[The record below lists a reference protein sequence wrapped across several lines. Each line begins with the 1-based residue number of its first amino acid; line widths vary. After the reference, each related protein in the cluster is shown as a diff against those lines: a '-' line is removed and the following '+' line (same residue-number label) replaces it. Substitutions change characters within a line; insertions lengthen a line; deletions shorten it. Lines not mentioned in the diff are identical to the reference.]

1 MNSHMQM
8 QSIISIG
15 LTSLENPTESYKFI
29 MDFKKFDLVH
39 SVCTHAGGA
48 QLRICVWLCIEI
60 LWFKQRERWLVQ
72 MNGNAY
78 NKKHLN

>member
-15 LTSLENPTESYKFI
+15 LTSLQNPTESYKFI
-29 MDFKKFDLVH
+29 MDFQEVLTWYVRYVRTGGH
-39 SVCTHAGGA
+39 SCV
-48 QLRICVWLCIEI
+48 CVWLCIEI
-60 LWFKQRERWLVQ
+60 LWYKQRERWLVQ

>member
-29 MDFKKFDLVH
+29 MDFQEVSTWYVRYVRASGRAGAIAYVYDFALKFSDINNA
-39 SVCTHAGGA
+39 SVGSC
-48 QLRICVWLCIEI
+48 
-60 LWFKQRERWLVQ
+60 K
-72 MNGNAY
+72 
-78 NKKHLN
+78 